1 MPICTYFLVGELTVR
16 NIMLLREY
24 VEGEGG
30 AQETS
35 RALFKHL
42 IVMVS
47 NEGIFSLLIR
57 ILLLLRFLIFTCSSK
72 FAQKVLR
79 LVEMNANSTIVY
91 AFPIVTAIS
100 KDLVF

>member
-42 IVMVS
+42 IV
-47 NEGIFSLLIR
+47 NGE
-57 ILLLLRFLIFTCSSK
+57 
-72 FAQKVLR
+72 
-79 LVEMNANSTIVY
+79 
-91 AFPIVTAIS
+91 
-100 KDLVF
+100 